1 MNFETWSA
9 IQRKRLAPR
18 EPSLADIPDSLV
30 WPQGLHA
37 NRAESRRVLL
47 EPTSPS
53 VGLGRRLEQALTL
66 LTLFMMSNA
75 LIGPLLDP
83 NEVGGDDNPW
93 LRTMWLPVYGLIV
106 CLALVRW
113 RAMLRVWLPLTLVAL
128 LVVLAWVS
136 CIWSIAPDV
145 TGRRVMALAFTSLFG
160 VYMGA
165 RWSWRDFVTLIAILG
180 FLLAIGSY
188 AACIGYPTMGIHHG
202 VNAGDWR
209 GLWFEK
215 NALGQMMAISV
226 LASLATALARPTQSL
241 RWTLNALL
249 CLGLVIM
256 SRSGTAL
263 IAIGVILGVTTALAF
278 LRRGPIL
285 GVITVFG
292 AGVVAFGAAAA
303 QMIAPGVFLA
313 LLGKDP
319 TLTGR
324 TDIWAS
330 VLRQAAA
337 HPWLGFGYAAFWE
350 KTSAPAAF
358 VRAETGWQVPS
369 AHNGW
374 LDMLVQL
381 GAIGVAL
388 CALLL
393 AAAYILALV
402 RALDRRDGNWA
413 LIYLSIFLIT
423 AFSESVLMQRNSLPW
438 MLCIATVAKLLS
450 EVRASGQV
458 GVRQIEAD
466 SPAYDLWPPDPLA
479 GR

>member
-1 MNFETWSA
+1 M
-9 IQRKRLAPR
+9 
-18 EPSLADIPDSLV
+18 ADIPDSLV
-30 WPQGLHA
+30 WPQGLTSDRA
-37 NRAESRRVLL
+37 NVGSAALEPASPSTDWARRV
-47 EPTSPS
+47 
-53 VGLGRRLEQALTL
+53 EQALTIL
-66 LTLFMMSNA
+66 ILFMMSDA

-83 NEVGGDDNPW
+83 NQIGAGDENPW
-93 LRTMWLPVYGLIV
+93 LRAMWLPIYGV
-106 CLALVRW
+106 TAVLVAIRW
-113 RAMLRVWLPLTLVAL
+113 RAMRKVWLPLILVGVLMA
-128 LVVLAWVS
+128 LAWAS
-136 CIWSIAPDV
+136 STWSIEPDV
-145 TGRRVMALAFTSLFG
+145 TGRRVMALVFTSLFG
-160 VYMGA
+160 IYLGA
-165 RWSWRDFVTLIAILG
+165 RWSWRDFVTLNAVLG
-180 FLLAIGSY
+180 FLLAVGSY
-188 AACIGYPTMGIHHG
+188 AVCIGYPTMGVHHG

-215 NALGQMMAISV
+215 NAMGAIMAVSV
-226 LASLATALARPTQSL
+226 LASVATALLRPAQRW

-263 IAIGVILGVTTALAF
+263 ITIGLIFGAATALAL

-285 GVITVFG
+285 GVMTVFAMG
-292 AGVVAFGAAAA
+292 AVAFGAAAA
-303 QMIAPGVFLA
+303 QALAPGVFLT

-324 TDIWAS
+324 TDIWAAI
-330 VLRQAAA
+330 LRQAAA

-381 GAIGVAL
+381 GAVGVAL

-393 AAAYILALV
+393 AVAYILALV
-402 RALDRRDGNWA
+402 RALDRRDGDWA

-438 MLCIATVAKLLS
+438 TLCIATVTKILS
-450 EVRASGQV
+450 EGRISRPISARRGDA
-458 GVRQIEAD
+458 ET
-466 SPAYDLWPPDPLA
+466 PTYDLWPPDPIS
-479 GR
+479 GG

>member
-1 MNFETWSA
+1 
-9 IQRKRLAPR
+9 
-18 EPSLADIPDSLV
+18 LADSPDSLV
-30 WPQGLHA
+30 WPEGLTPR
-37 NRAESRRVLL
+37 RAPIGAALSARRL
-47 EPTSPS
+47 EPASPA
-53 VGLGRRLEQALTL
+53 VDWGRRLEQALTL
-66 LTLFMMSNA
+66 LILFMMSDA

-83 NEVGGDDNPW
+83 NQLGAGEDNPW
-93 LRTMWLPVYGLIV
+93 LRAMWLPVY
-106 CLALVRW
+106 ALTAVVAAVRW
-113 RAMLRVWLPLTLVAL
+113 RDMLRAWLPLILVGPL
-128 LVVLAWVS
+128 MILAWAS
-136 CIWSIAPDV
+136 STWSIAPEV
-145 TGRRVMALAFTSLFG
+145 TGRRVMALVFTSLFG
-160 VYMGA
+160 LYLGA
-165 RWSWRDFVTLIAILG
+165 RWSWRDFVTLNAVLG

-188 AACIGYPTMGIHHG
+188 AACIGYPTMGVHHT

-215 NALGQMMAISV
+215 NAMGAIMAVSV
-226 LASLATALARPTQSL
+226 LASVATAWLRPTQRR
-241 RWTLNALL
+241 RWILNALL

-263 IAIGVILGVTTALAF
+263 ITIGLIFGVTTVLS
-278 LRRGPIL
+278 LMRRGPVL

-292 AGVVAFGAAAA
+292 VGLVAFGAGVA
-303 QMIAPGVFLA
+303 QTLAPGVFLT
-313 LLGKDP
+313 LLGKDA

-324 TDIWAS
+324 TDIWAAI
-330 VLRQAAA
+330 LRQASA

-358 VRAETGWQVPS
+358 VRAETGWKVPS

-381 GAIGVAL
+381 GAVGVAL

-393 AAAYILALV
+393 AVAYIVALV
-402 RALDRRDGNWA
+402 RALDRRDGDWA

-438 MLCIATVAKLLS
+438 TLCIATVTKVLS
-450 EVRASGQV
+450 ERNLNRQVRA
-458 GVRQIEAD
+458 RQSEGN
-466 SPAYDLWPPDPLA
+466 SPTYDLWPAEPIA

>member
-1 MNFETWSA
+1 M
-9 IQRKRLAPR
+9 
-18 EPSLADIPDSLV
+18 ADIPDSLV
-30 WPQGLHA
+30 WPAGLHA
-37 NRAESRRVLL
+37 DRADVRQRVL
-47 EPTSPS
+47 EPTSPPI
-53 VGLGRRLEQALTL
+53 GIGRRLEQGLTMFV
-66 LTLFMMSNA
+66 LFMMSNA

-83 NEVGGDDNPW
+83 NEVGGDDNLW
-93 LRTMWLPVYGLIV
+93 LRTMWLPVYGLIA

-113 RAMLRVWLPLTLVAL
+113 RAMLRAWLPVILVGL
-128 LVVLAWVS
+128 LVVLAWAS
-136 CIWSIAPDV
+136 SIWSIAPDV
-145 TGRRVMALAFTSLFG
+145 TSRRVMALAFTSLFG
-160 VYMGA
+160 VYLGA
-165 RWSWRDFVTLIAILG
+165 RWPWRDFVTLNAILG
-180 FLLAIGSY
+180 FILAIGSY

-226 LASLATALARPTQSL
+226 LASLATALARPTQRL
-241 RWTLNALL
+241 RWTLSALL

-263 IAIGVILGVTTALAF
+263 ITIGVIVGVTTALVL

-292 AGVVAFGAAAA
+292 IGVAAFGAATA
-303 QMIAPGVFLA
+303 QMLAPGVFLA

-324 TDIWAS
+324 TDIWAAL
-330 VLRQAAA
+330 LRQAAA

-381 GAIGVAL
+381 GVVGVGL

-393 AAAYILALV
+393 ATAYILALV
-402 RALDRRDGNWA
+402 RALDRRDSNWA

-438 MLCIATVAKLLS
+438 TLCIATLTKLLS
-450 EVRASGQV
+450 EGANRHVEGRE
-458 GVRQIEAD
+458 IEAQ
-466 SPAYDLWPPDPLA
+466 SPAYDLWPPDRLA